1 MTVSN
6 FKDALNN
13 SSKSVFFWGGAKHT
27 AIQMELK
34 ADNIWLDEEIGK

>member
-6 FKDALNN
+6 FKDAFNN
-13 SSKSVFFWGGAKHT
+13 SSKSVFFFGGGPKHT

-34 ADNIWLDEEIGK
+34 ADNF

>member
-6 FKDALNN
+6 FKDAFNN
-13 SSKSVFFWGGAKHT
+13 SSKSVFLLGGPKHT

-34 ADNIWLDEEIGK
+34 ADNI